1 MTASPP
7 SIEQPAEQLAFAR
20 LLGWGVHAGTV
31 VLLLGFAA
39 YVSGWLA
46 PRVPVQRLPEWWSL
60 PLAEYLSRSGSP
72 TGWRWLAQIGYG
84 DTAALLGVAFLA
96 GIAVPCLLALLPLAL
111 ARGDRTLA
119 ALCIAE
125 AAVIV
130 LAASGWLAVG
140 H

>member
-1 MTASPP
+1 
-7 SIEQPAEQLAFAR
+7 
-20 LLGWGVHAGTV
+20 
-31 VLLLGFAA
+31 
-39 YVSGWLA
+39 
-46 PRVPVQRLPEWWSL
+46 
-60 PLAEYLSRSGSP
+60 
-72 TGWRWLAQIGYG
+72 
-84 DTAALLGVAFLA
+84 LGVAFLA